1 MYMDFGL
8 TFEKLLLIG
17 VIAAVIIGPER
28 LPKAAE
34 TFAGFVRKAGE
45 YLRDTKSRMRD
56 EIGPEIDDVD
66 WRKLDPRQYD
76 PRRIIRDALMDDA
89 PTTTTTTTTAA
100 SAAAGG
106 AAVAGS
112 AASPVLDPPRAPLMR
127 PEFSNTTPPPFDVEA
142 T

>member
-1 MYMDFGL
+1 MDFGL

-89 PTTTTTTTTAA
+89 PTASTTA
-100 SAAAGG
+100 SAAATGG
-106 AAVAGS
+106 TAAAAPS
-112 AASPVLDPPRAPLMR
+112 AAAPVLDPPRSPLVR
-127 PEFSNTTPPPFDVEA
+127 PEFTSTTPPPFDLEA

>member
-17 VIAAVIIGPER
+17 VIAALIIGPER

-45 YLRDTKSRMRD
+45 YVRETKSKMRD

-76 PRRIIRDALMDDA
+76 PRRIIRDALMDDT
-89 PTTTTTTTTAA
+89 PSTAA
-100 SAAAGG
+100 TSAAAGG
-106 AAVAGS
+106 AAVAAS
-112 AASPVLDPPRAPLMR
+112 AATPMLDPPRSPLVR
-127 PEFSNTTPPPFDVEA
+127 PAFTSDAPPPFDLEA